1 MPSEEEL
8 LTRQMPHSTEAEQS
22 VLGSMLIDARCVP
35 EVIEALRPEDFYLRT
50 NREIY
55 ETIYSM
61 FNFSLTIDPV
71 TVLEHMKQNGVYD
84 ENTSRNYVLQLME
97 ITPTAA
103 NVKEYVAIVKDKALL
118 RRIAETAGE
127 LTAMV
132 QEGTGTAQEVLEA
145 AEQRIYAIRQGR
157 SAQGLAHIS
166 SVILNVYER
175 LNELAASDS
184 AVPGLST
191 GLPDVDMAISGLNKS
206 DLILLAARPGM
217 GKTSFALNM
226 LLHAGKFSGK
236 TVVFFSLEM
245 SREQLAMR
253 LISGESFVDN
263 KKLVT
268 GKLGEEDWTKIAA
281 ASAAL
286 NQTQILIDDNP
297 SLSVADMNAKCRRVD
312 NLGLVVIDY
321 LQLMTSAGGP
331 TRSGDNRQQIVS
343 DISRALKIMAK
354 ELNVPVVCLS
364 QLSRGPESRSDKR
377 PMLSDLRESGS
388 IEQDAD
394 IITSDRAQAD
404 LFEAAVALYNEP
416 RKIANYMTGPML
428 REINQTGVELKDSAL
443 KPEALAELAKIVD
456 GGLISAKIAQDIFSE
471 LYANGVMP
479 EAYVREKGLV
489 QVSDTSAIDAAVA
502 EVIAENPAE
511 AEAYKGGKTKL
522 ISFFVGQ
529 VMRKMKGKANPALV
543 NEALGRLL
551 K

>member
-71 TVLEHMKQNGVYD
+71 TVLEHMKQN
-84 ENTSRNYVLQLME
+84 TSRNYILQLME

-175 LNELAASDS
+175 LNE
-184 AVPGLST
+184 
-191 GLPDVDMAISGLNKS
+191 
-206 DLILLAARPGM
+206 LAARPGM

-343 DISRALKIMAK
+343 DISRALKTMA
-354 ELNVPVVCLS
+354 LNVPVVCLS

-377 PMLSDLRESGS
+377 PMLSDLRESGA

-394 IITSDRAQAD
+394 IVMFLYRDDYYNDSDENHNLA
-404 LFEAAVALYNEP
+404 ECI
-416 RKIANYMTGPML
+416 IAKNRHGET
-428 REINQTGVELKDSAL
+428 RTVELQWL
-443 KPEALAELAKIVD
+443 PEYTT
-456 GGLISAKIAQDIFSE
+456 FS
-471 LYANGVMP
+471 
-479 EAYVREKGLV
+479 
-489 QVSDTSAIDAAVA
+489 SIDRRHS
-502 EVIAENPAE
+502 E
-511 AEAYKGGKTKL
+511 Y
-522 ISFFVGQ
+522 
-529 VMRKMKGKANPALV
+529 
-543 NEALGRLL
+543 
-551 K
+551 

>member
-1 MPSEEEL
+1 
-8 LTRQMPHSTEAEQS
+8 
-22 VLGSMLIDARCVP
+22 
-35 EVIEALRPEDFYLRT
+35 
-50 NREIY
+50 
-55 ETIYSM
+55 M

-377 PMLSDLRESGS
+377 PMLSDLRESGA

-394 IITSDRAQAD
+394 IVMFLYRDDYYNDSDENHNLA
-404 LFEAAVALYNEP
+404 ECI
-416 RKIANYMTGPML
+416 IAKNRHGET
-428 REINQTGVELKDSAL
+428 RTVELQWL
-443 KPEALAELAKIVD
+443 PEYTT
-456 GGLISAKIAQDIFSE
+456 FS
-471 LYANGVMP
+471 
-479 EAYVREKGLV
+479 
-489 QVSDTSAIDAAVA
+489 SIDRRHS
-502 EVIAENPAE
+502 E
-511 AEAYKGGKTKL
+511 Y
-522 ISFFVGQ
+522 
-529 VMRKMKGKANPALV
+529 
-543 NEALGRLL
+543 
-551 K
+551 

>member
-157 SAQGLAHIS
+157 AARGLTPIS
-166 SVILNVYER
+166 SVLLDVYDR
-175 LNELAASDS
+175 LTELAESDS
-184 AVPGLST
+184 AIPGLST
-191 GLPDVDMAISGLNKS
+191 GLTDLDRAISGLNKS

-217 GKTSFALNM
+217 GKTSMALNI
-226 LLHAGKFSGK
+226 LLEAGKRSGK
-236 TVVFFSLEM
+236 NVAFFSLEM
-245 SREQLAMR
+245 SREQLALR
-253 LISGESFVDN
+253 LISSECFVDN

-268 GKLGEEDWTKIAA
+268 GKLTEEDWEKVAVAA
-281 ASAAL
+281 DSL
-286 NQTQILIDDNP
+286 NRSMILIDDD
-297 SLSVADMNAKCRRVD
+297 SSVSVADINAKCRRVD
-312 NLGLVVIDY
+312 NLGLVIIDY
-321 LQLMTSAGGP
+321 LQLMQSAGGKQY
-331 TRSGDNRQQIVS
+331 SGENRQQVVS

-354 ELNVPVVCLS
+354 ELNVPVLCLS
-364 QLSRGPESRSDKR
+364 QLSRANESRSDKR
-377 PMLSDLRESGS
+377 PMLSDLRESGA

-394 IITSDRAQAD
+394 IVM
-404 LFEAAVALYNEP
+404 FLY
-416 RKIANYMTGPML
+416 
-428 REINQTGVELKDSAL
+428 REGYYNKDTEN
-443 KPEALAELAKIVD
+443 PNLAECIIAKNRHGETRTIELQWLPD
-456 GGLISAKIAQDIFSE
+456 FTSFSDIEWQHSE
-471 LYANGVMP
+471 
-479 EAYVREKGLV
+479 
-489 QVSDTSAIDAAVA
+489 S
-502 EVIAENPAE
+502 
-511 AEAYKGGKTKL
+511 
-522 ISFFVGQ
+522 
-529 VMRKMKGKANPALV
+529 
-543 NEALGRLL
+543 
-551 K
+551 

>member
-84 ENTSRNYVLQLME
+84 ENTSRNYILQLME

-331 TRSGDNRQQIVS
+331 TRSDNRQQIVS

-377 PMLSDLRESGS
+377 PMLSDLRESGA

-394 IITSDRAQAD
+394 IVMFLYRDDYYNDSDENHNLA
-404 LFEAAVALYNEP
+404 ECI
-416 RKIANYMTGPML
+416 IAKNRHGET
-428 REINQTGVELKDSAL
+428 RTVELQWL
-443 KPEALAELAKIVD
+443 PEYTT
-456 GGLISAKIAQDIFSE
+456 FS
-471 LYANGVMP
+471 
-479 EAYVREKGLV
+479 
-489 QVSDTSAIDAAVA
+489 SIDRRHS
-502 EVIAENPAE
+502 E
-511 AEAYKGGKTKL
+511 Y
-522 ISFFVGQ
+522 
-529 VMRKMKGKANPALV
+529 
-543 NEALGRLL
+543 
-551 K
+551 

>member
-84 ENTSRNYVLQLME
+84 ENTSRNYILQLME

-286 NQTQILIDDNP
+286 NQTQILIDDTP

-312 NLGLVVIDY
+312 NLGLVVID
-321 LQLMTSAGGP
+321 LPPAHDLRRRARPQRRQPPADRLRHLPRPGHGQGAQRAGG
-331 TRSGDNRQQIVS
+331 
-343 DISRALKIMAK
+343 M
-354 ELNVPVVCLS
+354 PV
-364 QLSRGPESRSDKR
+364 
-377 PMLSDLRESGS
+377 
-388 IEQDAD
+388 
-394 IITSDRAQAD
+394 
-404 LFEAAVALYNEP
+404 
-416 RKIANYMTGPML
+416 
-428 REINQTGVELKDSAL
+428 
-443 KPEALAELAKIVD
+443 
-456 GGLISAKIAQDIFSE
+456 
-471 LYANGVMP
+471 
-479 EAYVREKGLV
+479 
-489 QVSDTSAIDAAVA
+489 
-502 EVIAENPAE
+502 
-511 AEAYKGGKTKL
+511 
-522 ISFFVGQ
+522 
-529 VMRKMKGKANPALV
+529 PALPRPG
-543 NEALGRLL
+543 EPLRQAAHALRPARVGRHRAGRRHRHVPLPGRLL
-551 K
+551 QRQRREPQSGRVHHRQEPPRRDPHR

>member
-331 TRSGDNRQQIVS
+331 PAAATT
-343 DISRALKIMAK
+343 A
-354 ELNVPVVCLS
+354 
-364 QLSRGPESRSDKR
+364 SRSS
-377 PMLSDLRESGS
+377 P
-388 IEQDAD
+388 
-394 IITSDRAQAD
+394 TS
-404 LFEAAVALYNEP
+404 
-416 RKIANYMTGPML
+416 
-428 REINQTGVELKDSAL
+428 
-443 KPEALAELAKIVD
+443 
-456 GGLISAKIAQDIFSE
+456 
-471 LYANGVMP
+471 
-479 EAYVREKGLV
+479 
-489 QVSDTSAIDAAVA
+489 
-502 EVIAENPAE
+502 PA
-511 AEAYKGGKTKL
+511 
-522 ISFFVGQ
+522 
-529 VMRKMKGKANPALV
+529 P
-543 NEALGRLL
+543 
-551 K
+551 